1 MKNLRISILDQ
12 SIIREGGTPREAL
25 NETVELAKLGDRL
38 GFRRFW
44 VAEHHNMP
52 LISSASPEILIAK
65 IAENTSRIRVGAGG
79 IMLPNYSP
87 LKVAEWFRMLEALY
101 PNRIDLGLGRATG
114 SDPMTASLLNP
125 NNGGADSFPTKLQ
138 HLQGFLYDRIRT
150 RMGEIIA
157 APRIPTVPQ
166 QWVLTGSANA
176 ELAGQNGLGLALP
189 QFVTPLKNSDG
200 IKAYRAAFK
209 PSERFPRSK
218 VMMAIFAVVAE
229 TEEKARLIRK
239 AMEITSVLARTK
251 GQFLPV
257 KTLEDADA
265 HQFADREKAFLKLQ
279 AAKIVSGTPEQV
291 ADQLHA
297 LAEKFDLDEIMVSM
311 FAHSWEDKKRNYELL
326 AEVMIENKRP
336 PLRAAL

>member
-1 MKNLRISILDQ
+1 MKKLKISILDQ
-12 SIIREGGTPREAL
+12 SIIREGGTPRQAL
-25 NETVELAKLGDRL
+25 EETVELAKLGDRL
-38 GFRRFW
+38 GFHRYW

-52 LISSASPEILIAK
+52 LISSASPEILMAK
-65 IAENTSRIRVGAGG
+65 LAENTSRIRIGAGG

-101 PNRIDLGLGRATG
+101 PNRIDLGMGRATG
-114 SDPMTASLLNP
+114 SDPLTAAILNP
-125 NNGGADSFPTKLQ
+125 ANNGSDEFPTKLQ
-138 HLQGFLYDRIRT
+138 HLQGFFYDRIRT
-150 RMGEIIA
+150 RMGDVIA
-157 APRIPTVPQ
+157 APRISTVPQ

-176 ELAGQNGLGLALP
+176 ELAGQYGLGLALP
-189 QFVTPLKNSDG
+189 QFVTPLKNADG

-218 VMMAIFAVVAE
+218 VAMAIFVVVAE

-265 HQFADREKAFLKLQ
+265 HQFAEREKAFLRLQ
-279 AAKIVSGTPEQV
+279 DAKIVSGTPQRV
-291 ADQLHA
+291 RDQLFA
-297 LAEKFDLDEIMVSM
+297 LAEKFDLDEVIASM
-311 FAHSWEDKKRNYELL
+311 FAHNWEDKQRNYELL
-326 AEVMIENKRP
+326 SEVMIRDRQP
-336 PLRAAL
+336 A